1 MRSFLLAVAGVTALA
16 ACGVSVEQPPV
27 SVAPR
32 ASLHPER
39 RGIGLLPLEGTR
51 AKAKSASET
60 EGPEEPEPE
69 VSLDARRSLA
79 VTDEVILAHFSFE
92 EVMNRLAEQSGI
104 PGLTGLRL
112 YQEWWDSQRKA
123 SRGLKLGGPHCDDEK
138 LSDGK
143 PGFNGFAYSC
153 PRAEGDQAGENPFL
167 EPATNPAAYV
177 PIGLFNRFDLAAQDG
192 SDCGEYRIVFARRSG
207 ITNKDSRNFIAFEG
221 VLPNPKPK
229 RGILGCGKVVRF
241 WAELSQEPDA
251 AVRAEALHP
260 FYFEGLGGHVP
271 PVIDIDNFGNA
282 TDRATGQVR
291 TNQFMQ
297 STWTLREFR
306 LRKRCSGDSC
316 VMRFEPDTVKTNPA
330 GVLFSSKVSH
340 PLKEDFSAALL
351 EQVEAL
357 STNDVL
363 RYTMSFEDRF
373 NSGQSHSSGT
383 ENLYVHQLGNGPSPL
398 RTKLQ
403 QRLTDLGSSL
413 TPTNIIARAQTL
425 SCAGCHQLSTGENL
439 GGGLT
444 WPSKSTL
451 FTFVHVSERTMEEG
465 PDGPRF
471 GLSESLVGTFLP
483 YRQQLMEA
491 FLARRPPFDQHPGGD
506 DICSS
511 PEAPAV
517 RGQKKD
523 KPDKD
528 KPGKDKPPKD
538 SCEDEDD

>member
-1 MRSFLLAVAGVTALA
+1 M
-16 ACGVSVEQPPV
+16 
-27 SVAPR
+27 
-32 ASLHPER
+32 
-39 RGIGLLPLEGTR
+39 
-51 AKAKSASET
+51 AKSASEL
-60 EGPEEPEPE
+60 EEPEEPGPE

-79 VTDEVILAHFSFE
+79 VTDEVILARFSFE

-104 PGLTGLRL
+104 PDLTGLRL
-112 YQEWWDSQRKA
+112 YQEWWDSQRKTA
-123 SRGLKLGGPHCDDEK
+123 KGLGLGGPHCDDEK
-138 LSDGK
+138 LPDGK
-143 PGFNGFAYSC
+143 PGFNGFAYAC
-153 PRAEGDQAGENPFL
+153 PRAEGDQAMENPFL
-167 EPATNPAAYV
+167 EPGTNPAAYV

-207 ITNKDSRNFIAFEG
+207 ITNKDSRNLIAFEG

-229 RGILGCGKVVRF
+229 KGVLGCSKVVRF
-241 WAELSQEPDA
+241 WAELSQQPDA
-251 AVRAEALHP
+251 AVRAEALHR

-271 PVIDIDNFGNA
+271 PVIDIDNFGAA

-306 LRKRCSGDSC
+306 LRKRCTGDSC

-340 PLKEDFSAALL
+340 PLQEDFSAALL

-357 STNDVL
+357 TTNDVL

-373 NSGQSHSSGT
+373 NSGQSHASGT
-383 ENLYVHQLGNGPSPL
+383 ENLYIHQMGNGQSPL

-403 QRLTDLGSSL
+403 QRLTALGSSL
-413 TPTNIIARAQTL
+413 KPMDIVARAQTL

-451 FTFVHVSERTMEEG
+451 FSFVHVSERTMDEG

-491 FLARRPPFDQHPGGD
+491 FLARRPPFDKHPD
-506 DICSS
+506 DDSCSS

-517 RGQKKD
+517 KGEKKD

-538 SCEDEDD
+538 SCEDEDDD